1 MEHPD
6 HSEMLRK
13 KFEPLLEELS
23 YYDLSILNEMVVN
36 RMNLIRKAGT
46 LMYMSKLHIGDRVS
60 WIGNDS
66 VKRTGIVIRLNQKT
80 VSVKIGNE
88 GYWNVSPQLLTRE

>member
-6 HSEMLRK
+6 HAEILRR
-13 KFEPLLEELS
+13 KFEPLLEGLS
-23 YYDLSILNEMVVN
+23 YYDLNILNTLILN
-36 RMNLIRKAGT
+36 RMRMIRKAGT
-46 LMYMSKLHIGDRVS
+46 LMYMSKLNIGDRVS
-60 WIGNDS
+60 WYGNDS

-88 GYWNVSPQLLTRE
+88 GYWNVSPELLNKE